1 VWSTWTATSS
11 ASPKFDSSRYVGS
24 GAEIAGLA
32 AGVAAADIHLHSCAH
47 VRLVAYR
54 EAPTIVRRLWSGAM
68 TSHTHDE
75 HEPHGHAHE
84 HDGHSHS
91 HEPHHHGH
99 DHGHRGGVVG
109 VIRHWLSPHN
119 HDHADA
125 IDTATANREGMR
137 ALAISLAALGATA
150 VLQVVIVAV
159 SGSVALLADT
169 IHNFSDALTAIPI
182 GVAFWLGRRPPD
194 QRYTYGYG
202 RAEDLAGVFVVA
214 VITLSAVVAGWQA
227 VERLIEPRT
236 IDQPGW
242 VALAGLVGFAGNE
255 LVAHYRIR
263 VGRRIGS
270 AALVADGLH
279 ARTDGFTSLAVL
291 GAALGAM
298 VGWRQADPLIG
309 LAISVAIFNVLR
321 YAARDIYRR
330 LMDRVDPELVERIT
344 HDLGHVTGVASVD
357 RVRVRWI
364 GHELHADAEVALTPA
379 LTLVEVHDVLE
390 EARHRLLHS
399 IPRLADVLLHPNPAG
414 TPDAHQRTAHHWA
427 PAT

>member
-1 VWSTWTATSS
+1 
-11 ASPKFDSSRYVGS
+11 
-24 GAEIAGLA
+24 
-32 AGVAAADIHLHSCAH
+32 
-47 VRLVAYR
+47 
-54 EAPTIVRRLWSGAM
+54 M
-68 TSHTHDE
+68 TSHTHHD
-75 HEPHGHAHE
+75 HEPHSQSHGQAQRDEPHSHGHAHG
-84 HDGHSHS
+84 HDTHGHAH
-91 HEPHHHGH
+91 PHGH
-99 DHGHRGGVVG
+99 DTHGGEHGHEHRRGVWAAV
-109 VIRHWLSPHN
+109 RHWLSPHS

-150 VLQVVIVAV
+150 VLQVVIVV
-159 SGSVALLADT
+159 MSGSVALLADT

-194 QRYTYGYG
+194 RRYTYGYG

-298 VGWRQADPLIG
+298 AGWQQADPIIG

-330 LMDRVDPELVERIT
+330 LMDRVDPELVERMT
-344 HDLGHVTGVASVD
+344 HDLGHVAGIASVD

-379 LTLVEVHDVLE
+379 LSLVEVHEVLE
-390 EARHRLLHS
+390 EARHQLLHS